1 MKEVKNTV
9 RFVTIPNFP
18 NYCIGEDGKV
28 WSDNRKRYLKWY
40 RGKGCERPHVTLFH
54 NGNSAKLFI
63 ATLVA
68 QAFVTMLGI
77 KMVIVLIIIILILNG
92 VETKL
97 EVSMENEIKSVSD
110 IIAEISKKDK
120 KRQVFILTNLINQL
134 KSTRIEANSNY
145 EDCKLSY
152 TRRTDN
158 YIGNFKLMLFKKQ
171 LDCLDMIIEN
181 LDSYLDELL
190 SR

>member
-1 MKEVKNTV
+1 
-9 RFVTIPNFP
+9 
-18 NYCIGEDGKV
+18 
-28 WSDNRKRYLKWY
+28 
-40 RGKGCERPHVTLFH
+40 
-54 NGNSAKLFI
+54 
-63 ATLVA
+63 
-68 QAFVTMLGI
+68 MLGI

-152 TRRTDN
+152 N

-181 LDSYLDELL
+181 LDSYLDKLL

>member
-1 MKEVKNTV
+1 
-9 RFVTIPNFP
+9 
-18 NYCIGEDGKV
+18 
-28 WSDNRKRYLKWY
+28 
-40 RGKGCERPHVTLFH
+40 
-54 NGNSAKLFI
+54 
-63 ATLVA
+63 
-68 QAFVTMLGI
+68 MLSI
-77 KMVIVLIIIILILNG
+77 KMVTVLIIIGLILNG

-145 EDCKLSY
+145 EDCRLSY

-190 SR
+190 AK